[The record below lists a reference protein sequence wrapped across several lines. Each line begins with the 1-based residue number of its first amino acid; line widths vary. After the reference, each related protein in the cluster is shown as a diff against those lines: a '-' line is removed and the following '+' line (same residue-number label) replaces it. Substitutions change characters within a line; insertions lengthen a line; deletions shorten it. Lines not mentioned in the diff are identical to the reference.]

1 MQQFYFQATA
11 QQGEVPIPAKT
22 QIRVALFDDHVLM
35 REQLASVL
43 RRDYGY
49 DVVAT
54 GGSVDEAVVCAE
66 EFLPDLIVLD
76 LNMPGDGLEGAR
88 RLFLDFPAVKSVM
101 LSTQDDE
108 HIVSTALSAGAYGF
122 LAKGIP
128 TCELAN
134 ALARIHAGQ
143 SEMSSVL
150 AGRLLA
156 QQGFGAPWRSLGET
170 GILEITDR
178 EEQILRRVAQG
189 MTPDETGA
197 SIGLSG
203 ATVAT
208 VLTNILLKLHEHDL
222 LNHALARLPG
232 DSTA

>member
-1 MQQFYFQATA
+1 MSDQSKIPILIADDDPEDRLLIKDALEESRLVNELIFVKD
-11 QQGEVPIPAKT
+11 GEE
-22 QIRVALFDDHVLM
+22 LM
-35 REQLASVL
+35 ARLQS
-43 RRDYGY
+43 
-49 DVVAT
+49 
-54 GGSVDEAVVCAE
+54 SSP
-66 EFLPDLIVLD
+66 LPGLILLD

-178 EEQILRRVAQG
+178 EEQVLRRVAQG

-203 ATVAT
+203 ATVAA